1 LVGNEATTAKRMTRK
16 TPNWPSLAATA
27 ALRFPRVFATFLSF
41 FFIASIAHGLE
52 PEISPDPV
60 RVSGNVIYRWQI
72 GSADAS
78 LLEGDCILEHRGE
91 RLNAASIL
99 LIVSGDI
106 GRVSS
111 EVIVDGVRL
120 SDGSVSQPRRLNFL
134 TLADPEIQA
143 PLYRGKPDQPP
154 HLLKYLKP
162 KRLGGTSVFTPAS
175 GYGAVRPV
183 QFSSPPLEAPP
194 FEAPPF
200 EARPFE
206 APPFD
211 EAPLDEMDLDAS
223 HYQPIQTP
231 KQQVLD
237 PPTLNRPLTPEILPP
252 SEKRMLDEGMIG
264 DLPPPTV
271 SAASPPNP
279 LGELSAPPITL
290 SDGAT
295 TGGFQFFVGGGSR
308 SVELLKR
315 DSLMPPQIETTNRP
329 ETGETVVVARSG
341 VTILVRDV
349 SAQMPGGDV
358 MQLGTVSLSAD
369 RVVAWLP
376 LVTNLFNGETS
387 LDQADGEIY
396 LEGNIVFR
404 QGERVIYAESMYYN
418 VTRETGV
425 VLDAETITTVPNY
438 QGIVRLK
445 ADMMQ
450 QIGRGNFVAFDA
462 AMTTSRMGVPR
473 YWLQSERLQLT
484 DRNGTVTDPITGVTS
499 IRKDP
504 FVSSRDNF
512 VYFGGVPIL
521 YWPRFST
528 SLRDPTLYVS
538 DVAIGNDSIFGTQV
552 LLDFN
557 LLQILGI
564 ENPPAGMKWE
574 LSTDYLSQRGPAI
587 GTLLS
592 YQFPGAFGA
601 PGNTSGLLDAWVIDD
616 GGTDTLG
623 PNRKDLQPEVTTR
636 GQALFRHR
644 QQTAGGYEFIAE
656 LGWLSDR
663 NFLEQYFENQW
674 DQDKNRDTGLRL
686 RRYLNNNLFEL
697 SANVQINDFFEETER
712 LPALDHYLI
721 GGSPF
726 ANLLTWS
733 AHNHISY
740 TKLNAADPPENP
752 TEAAAQ
758 TTLPGEYNR
767 EGIIARTRQ
776 ELAMP
781 IQTGPVKVVPYLS
794 GEAAHYGEAVD
805 GDPLTRLLGQG
816 GIRASLPMSRID
828 PTIESSLLNLRG
840 LAHKLDWT
848 IDYFYADSDTNFEEL
863 PLYDPLDDH
872 AQQQFRRRFIVSEYG
887 GTLPDRFDPRTYALR
902 HGTQKYI
909 TSGSDVIAD
918 DLQQVRLGLNQRF
931 QTKRGLPGRERIVDV
946 FQFDTDVL
954 LFPEADRDNFG
965 ETIGPA
971 TYDMAYHVGDRVSL
985 LSDGYFDFFDSGLRS
1000 MSLGVRSSRPGV
1012 GDIYL
1017 GLLSLEGPISSTVFR
1032 STVDMRLNEKWI
1044 WSSATTYD
1052 FGDAGNI
1059 GQSFALTRIGESL
1072 LVRMGVNVD
1081 SGRDNVGF
1089 GFTIEP
1095 RFWPSPRLG
1104 RIGGQLIPPP
1114 GVEGL
1119 E

>member
-1 LVGNEATTAKRMTRK
+1 MTRK
-16 TPNWPSLAATA
+16 TPNWPRLAATVA
-27 ALRFPRVFATFLSF
+27 PRFRRVFTTFLLLFVLGSV
-41 FFIASIAHGLE
+41 ADGQQQPSVVS
-52 PEISPDPV
+52 PDVVSPDPV
-60 RVSGNVIYRWQI
+60 RVSGDVIYRWQI

-99 LIVSGDI
+99 LLVSGDI
-106 GRVSS
+106 GRVST

-120 SDGSVSQPRRLNFL
+120 ADGSVSQPRRLNFV

-143 PLYRGKPDQPP
+143 PLYRGKPDHPP
-154 HLLKYLKP
+154 LLLKYLKP
-162 KRLGGTSVFTPAS
+162 KRLGATSVFTPTS

-183 QFSSPPLEAPP
+183 QFSAPPLEAPPFEAPP

-206 APPFD
+206 GTPF
-211 EAPLDEMDLDAS
+211 DEMDLDAS
-223 HYQPIQTP
+223 TYQPIQTP

-237 PPTLNRPLTPEILPP
+237 PPTQNRPLTPEIIPP

-264 DLPPPTV
+264 DLPSPVV
-271 SAASPPNP
+271 SSASPPDS
-279 LGELSAPPITL
+279 LGEFSAPPITL

-308 SVELLKR
+308 SVEVLKR
-315 DSLMPPQIETTNRP
+315 DSLMPPQIETSNRP
-329 ETGETVVVARSG
+329 ETGETVVVARGG
-341 VTILVRDV
+341 VTMLVRDV

-358 MQLGTVSLSAD
+358 MQLGTISLSAD
-369 RVVAWLP
+369 RIVAWLP
-376 LVTNLFNGETS
+376 LVTNMFNGTTS
-387 LDQADGEIY
+387 FDQADGEIY

-418 VTRETGV
+418 VARETGV
-425 VLDAETITTVPNY
+425 VLDAETIATVPNY

-521 YWPRFST
+521 YWPTFST

-538 DVAIGNDSIFGTQV
+538 DVAFGNDSIFGTQL

-564 ENPPAGMKWE
+564 DDPPSGVKWE
-574 LSTDYLSQRGPAI
+574 LSTDYLSKRGPAI

-592 YQFPGAFGA
+592 YQVPGMFGA

-616 GGTDTLG
+616 KGTDTLG
-623 PNRKDLQPEVTTR
+623 PNRKNLQPEVTTR
-636 GQALFRHR
+636 GQVLFRHR

-656 LGWLSDR
+656 FGWLSDR
-663 NFLEQYFENQW
+663 NFLDQYFENEW
-674 DQDKNRDTGLRL
+674 DQDKNRDTDLRL
-686 RRYLNNNLFEL
+686 RRYVDNNLFEL
-697 SANVQINDFFEETER
+697 SAKAQVNDFYEETEQ
-712 LPALDHYLI
+712 LPAFDHYLI

-733 AHNHISY
+733 AHNHLSY
-740 TKLNAADPPENP
+740 TKLNVADPPEDP
-752 TEAAAQ
+752 AEAAAQ

-767 EGIIARTRQ
+767 AGIIARTRQ
-776 ELAMP
+776 EVALP
-781 IQTGPVKVVPYLS
+781 IQTGPVKIVPYLS

-816 GIRASLPMSRID
+816 GVRASLPMSRVD

-848 IDYFYADSDTNFEEL
+848 VDYFYADSNANFEEL

-872 AQQQFRRRFIVSEYG
+872 AQQQFRRRFIVSDYG
-887 GTLPDRFDPRTYALR
+887 GTLPERFDPRTYALR
-902 HGTQKYI
+902 QGTQKYV

-965 ETIGPA
+965 ETVGPA
-971 TYDMAYHVGDRVSL
+971 TYDMAYHIGDRVSL
-985 LSDGYFDFFDSGLRS
+985 LSDGYFDLFDSGLRS

-1017 GLLSLEGPISSTVFR
+1017 GLLSLEGPVSSTVFR

-1044 WSSATTYD
+1044 WSSGTMYD

-1072 LVRMGVNVD
+1072 LIRMGINVD

-1104 RIGGQLIPPP
+1104 QIGGQLIPPP